1 MKDNRLLVVIG
12 PCSIHDPI
20 AAYDYAERLHKI
32 SNLVSDKYLIIMRVY
47 FEKPRTTTGWKGYI
61 NDPHLDDSC
70 DMEYGLNEARK
81 LLIKITKLGL
91 PIATEFLD
99 PIVPQY
105 TADLISWAA
114 IGARTTE
121 SQTHREMAS
130 GLSMP
135 VGFKNGTDG
144 NIQVA
149 INAISSASIP
159 HSFLGIDQDGKTSV
173 VTTEG
178 NPNTHLVLRGGEN
191 KPNFENN
198 EVQEALKKLKELNV
212 NPGLMIDCSHANANK
227 ISLNQINV
235 WNSIINQRKNGNF
248 SIIGA
253 MIESFI
259 ESLPMK
265 YETIIGENGF
275 RLSGG
280 EKQRLS
286 IARAIAADPKILVLD
301 EATSSLDSD
310 AEFKV
315 QVAIQNALSNRTAIV
330 IAHRFSTLSKLSKII
345 VMNDGKVEAIG
356 TSESLYKESSTF
368 KQLYDLQFG
377 RSES

>member
-1 MKDNRLLVVIG
+1 MKIKTNTTENLRISGLKQLATPRELKSSIPLSDDLANQIIRYRDEIRNIIHMKDNRLLVVIG

-20 AAYDYAERLHKI
+20 AAYDYAKRLHKI

-198 EVQEALKKLKELNV
+198 RE
-212 NPGLMIDCSHANANK
+212 
-227 ISLNQINV
+227 
-235 WNSIINQRKNGNF
+235 NF
-248 SIIGA
+248 
-253 MIESFI
+253 
-259 ESLPMK
+259 L
-265 YETIIGENGF
+265 
-275 RLSGG
+275 L
-280 EKQRLS
+280 
-286 IARAIAADPKILVLD
+286 
-301 EATSSLDSD
+301 
-310 AEFKV
+310 
-315 QVAIQNALSNRTAIV
+315 
-330 IAHRFSTLSKLSKII
+330 
-345 VMNDGKVEAIG
+345 
-356 TSESLYKESSTF
+356 
-368 KQLYDLQFG
+368 
-377 RSES
+377 

>member
-1 MKDNRLLVVIG
+1 MKTELNTTENLRISGLKQLATPKELKEKIPLTDDLTNQITKHRKIIRDIIHKSDKRLLVVIG

-20 AAYDYAERLHKI
+20 AAFDYAKRLSKI
-32 SNLVSDKYLIIMRVY
+32 SEAVSEKYFIIMRVY

-70 DMEYGLNEARK
+70 DMEFGLNEARK
-81 LLIKITKLGL
+81 LLIKIAQLGL

-159 HSFLGIDQDGKTSV
+159 HSFLGIDQDGKTSI

-178 NPNTHLVLRGGEN
+178 NPILIWFYVAVKKSQT
-191 KPNFENN
+191 
-198 EVQEALKKLKELNV
+198 LKIKKFNL
-212 NPGLMIDCSHANANK
+212 H
-227 ISLNQINV
+227 
-235 WNSIINQRKNGNF
+235 
-248 SIIGA
+248 
-253 MIESFI
+253 
-259 ESLPMK
+259 
-265 YETIIGENGF
+265 
-275 RLSGG
+275 
-280 EKQRLS
+280 
-286 IARAIAADPKILVLD
+286 
-301 EATSSLDSD
+301 
-310 AEFKV
+310 
-315 QVAIQNALSNRTAIV
+315 
-330 IAHRFSTLSKLSKII
+330 
-345 VMNDGKVEAIG
+345 
-356 TSESLYKESSTF
+356 
-368 KQLYDLQFG
+368 
-377 RSES
+377 

>member
-1 MKDNRLLVVIG
+1 MKIKANTTENLRISGLKQLATPKELKNSIPLSDELANQIICYRNEIRNIIHMKDNRLLVVIG

-20 AAYDYAERLHKI
+20 AAYDYAERLYKI
-32 SNLVSDKYLIIMRVY
+32 SKLVSDKYLIIMRVY

-81 LLIKITKLGL
+81 LLIKITELGL

-149 INAISSASIP
+149 INAIASASIP

-173 VTTEG
+173 VTTKG

-198 EVQEALKKLKELNV
+198 EVQEALKKLNELNV

-235 WNSIINQRKNGNF
+235 WNSIINQRNNGNF

-259 ESLPMK
+259 ESDNQKIVGESK
-265 YETIIGENGF
+265 YG
-275 RLSGG
+275 
-280 EKQRLS
+280 LS
-286 IARAIAADPKILVLD
+286 ITDPCLSWRDTEKMLLD
-301 EATSSLDSD
+301 
-310 AEFKV
+310 
-315 QVAIQNALSNRTAIV
+315 
-330 IAHRFSTLSKLSKII
+330 
-345 VMNDGKVEAIG
+345 
-356 TSESLYKESSTF
+356 
-368 KQLYDLQFG
+368 
-377 RSES
+377 